1 MSPENKLLSEID
13 KLKQK
18 NKELENEILRLKTKV
33 IYPLANRCKALTK
46 GTLCAFCMLTEVGT
60 CCMEVDKKVD
70 SMEQKNES

>member
-1 MSPENKLLSEID
+1 MTPENKLLSEID

-60 CCMEVDKKVD
+60 CCMEVDKLKDD
-70 SMEQKNES
+70 SGA